1 MISLM
6 KNGNSKL
13 DHFFARQEQWKEE
26 MLALRKICLKSGLDE
41 EMKWGQPCY
50 NYEGTNLLIIG
61 GFKKFCTLSFFKGA
75 LLKDKEGILVF
86 PGPNSQSAKIIK
98 FTSVDEITDLEETI
112 LSYIH
117 ESVQLE
123 KSGAKVAFKSA
134 NEFTV
139 PEELIDYIKENKK
152 LEKAFNSL
160 TPGRQRS
167 WLIHFSSAKQS
178 QTRISRIEKA
188 ADRIL
193 AGKGANEK

>member
-1 MISLM
+1 M
-6 KNGNSKL
+6 KNANPQL
-13 DHFFARQEQWKEE
+13 DSFFARKDQWKEE

-61 GFKKFCTLSFFKGA
+61 GFKKYCTLSFFKGS
-75 LLKDKEGILVF
+75 LLKDKKNILVF
-86 PGPNSQSAKIIK
+86 PGPNTQSAKIIK
-98 FTSVDEITDLEETI
+98 FTSVEEITDLQETI

-134 NEFTV
+134 DEFTV
-139 PEELIDYIKENKK
+139 PEELTAYFSENKD
-152 LEKAFNSL
+152 LEKAFHSL

-188 ADRIL
+188 ADRII